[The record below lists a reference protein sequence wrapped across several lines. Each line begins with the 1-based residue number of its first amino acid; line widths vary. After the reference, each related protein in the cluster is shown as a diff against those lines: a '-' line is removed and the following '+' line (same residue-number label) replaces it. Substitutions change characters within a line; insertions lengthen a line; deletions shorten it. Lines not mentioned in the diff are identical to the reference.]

1 MIKNFKKIKIVFLI
15 IFVILLILL
24 FYFFKSIIFQEG
36 NPVPLMKGIIEL
48 NFSNQEFVKLNIDGN
63 KYLSKSKNGN
73 EFLINKLKDNGY
85 KFIEQMGSG
94 YFFINDNLDT
104 LIINRKHYSRF
115 YFVWNVSDSKNVRE
129 AIKWVDYNNEE
140 YGFTFNYPCTSI
152 NNKWWGSLTEE
163 KPLFNLLLPNQ
174 VLGKG
179 NNFYLTQKYDVEVN
193 KQTGELIKTENTFV
207 PEYIKNNYSYP
218 MPWHIVILDVEDEK
232 DLDLIIKQKLGSG
245 CSYKSKITTSFE
257 GNYRVKIEG
266 DGKDLGETLCSVNY
280 ANYIIYSP
288 IAKKIAFWSL
298 GQECNIGLGFTF
310 NNCFDL
316 KISDS
321 FHFLN

>member
-1 MIKNFKKIKIVFLI
+1 MVGKFNRGKTA
-15 IFVILLILL
+15 
-24 FYFFKSIIFQEG
+24 FQF
-36 NPVPLMKGIIEL
+36 IA
-48 NFSNQEFVKLNIDGN
+48 
-63 KYLSKSKNGN
+63 SKS
-73 EFLINKLKDNGY
+73 
-85 KFIEQMGSG
+85 S
-94 YFFINDNLDT
+94 
-104 LIINRKHYSRF
+104 
-115 YFVWNVSDSKNVRE
+115 
-129 AIKWVDYNNEE
+129 
-140 YGFTFNYPCTSI
+140 
-152 NNKWWGSLTEE
+152 
-163 KPLFNLLLPNQ
+163 
-174 VLGKG
+174 LGKG

-193 KQTGELIKTENTFV
+193 KQTGELIKTENTFI

-257 GNYRVKIEG
+257 GNYRVEIEG

-298 GQECNIGLGFTF
+298 GQECNIGLGFTA
-310 NNCFDL
+310 NNCFDQQ
-316 KISDS
+316 ISNS